1 MSAIAAGLEIAS
13 MFKPEAKVA
22 ESSLGKYADDVLE
35 DTRKVCDPGCFIA
48 GTKVLTSNGLK
59 AIEEIEV
66 GDVVIATDPQT
77 GETEEKEV
85 VETYVNQTDE
95 LIHITVDGEEIVTT
109 PNHPFYVPEQGWTS
123 AIKLRAGD
131 QLQLV
136 NGEYVIIEAIQHELL
151 EVPIKVYNFQVND
164 FHTYYVGTDTQVL
177 VHNDCSTTFSSYYS
191 YDELKRLV
199 KESGLSAPG
208 KGIEVHHL
216 LEKQF
221 ADKVGVKS
229 GDIISIPL
237 VPRWHRGVKGEKII
251 GEGLNIDNLILNE
264 LKHITGQSNF
274 QVAHDVATAEQIWQ
288 AHRNVYERIGQA
300 DWAEAVYEAYFKKMG
315 IKYK

>member
-1 MSAIAAGLEIAS
+1 MLEA
-13 MFKPEAKVA
+13 
-22 ESSLGKYADDVLE
+22 
-35 DTRKVCDPGCFIA
+35 
-48 GTKVLTSNGLK
+48 
-59 AIEEIEV
+59 
-66 GDVVIATDPQT
+66 
-77 GETEEKEV
+77 
-85 VETYVNQTDE
+85 
-95 LIHITVDGEEIVTT
+95 
-109 PNHPFYVPEQGWTS
+109 
-123 AIKLRAGD
+123 
-131 QLQLV
+131 
-136 NGEYVIIEAIQHELL
+136 
-151 EVPIKVYNFQVND
+151 PIKVYNFQVND

-221 ADKVGVKS
+221 ADKVGVKL
-229 GDIISIPL
+229 GDIISVPL

-251 GEGLNIDNLILNE
+251 GEGLNIDNLIMNE

-300 DWAEAVYEAYFKKMG
+300 DWAEAVYEVSAPGYFVVQK
-315 IKYK
+315 